1 MTGYMGQ
8 GLQAGGMIVG
18 GSEESSNGG
27 GGVDVASDHH
37 LHTKHPHHNDDS
49 GHDNKYDSNNDNDD
63 HDNSDNN
70 NFDDDNNNSKRDS
83 NDGVSPKLE
92 EALLRGDCGDH
103 QDVPSQQDIMSA
115 ISPEPAQRDDGL
127 SPGDGIGNCETLV
140 QEDTSM
146 HSDDTSTTKAP
157 EEQYSLLPSRKSA
170 RIPEQKEQA
179 QQLTKYP
186 FLVRCRSLPSL
197 LLRTQEGKRTTE
209 IMYEIVELTV
219 LNHVYMRIEYR
230 YDSVCPFC
238 GFRAVSVCIGS

>member
-18 GSEESSNGG
+18 GSEECSSGG

-49 GHDNKYDSNNDNDD
+49 GHDNTYDSNNDNDD
-63 HDNSDNN
+63 HDNGDNNN

-92 EALLRGDCGDH
+92 DALLGGDRGDH

-127 SPGDGIGNCETLV
+127 SAGDNIGNCQTLV
-140 QEDTSM
+140 QEDASM
-146 HSDDTSTTKAP
+146 HSDDASTTEAP
-157 EEQYSLLPSRKSA
+157 TQQYSLLPSRESA
-170 RIPEQKEQA
+170 RIPEQKEHR
-179 QQLTKYP
+179 
-186 FLVRCRSLPSL
+186 FHLVR
-197 LLRTQEGKRTTE
+197 
-209 IMYEIVELTV
+209 
-219 LNHVYMRIEYR
+219 
-230 YDSVCPFC
+230 
-238 GFRAVSVCIGS
+238 